1 MNCFC
6 ANQYSNL
13 NFKVKRIRF
22 RDGESYCDSW
32 LEKQSEQTAFVFLV
46 SIAITIANFLF
57 EKVLE
62 LIAKFERPHTKTA
75 ALISNIM
82 KIFVVEYINTAVI
95 ILLMNMQLNVKIF
108 DIPVIAG
115 KYSEF
120 STDWY
125 RMVGSTIV
133 LTMIIRIM
141 TS

>member
-1 MNCFC
+1 M
-6 ANQYSNL
+6 
-13 NFKVKRIRF
+13 
-22 RDGESYCDSW
+22 
-32 LEKQSEQTAFVFLV
+32 V

-62 LIAKFERPHTKTA
+62 WIAKFESPHTKTA
-75 ALISNIM
+75 ALISTIM

-95 ILLMNMQLNVKIF
+95 ILLMNMRLNVTIF
-108 DIPVIAG
+108 GIPVIAG

-133 LTMIIRIM
+133 LTMIIRIL
-141 TS
+141 TSQFVNIEPLVV